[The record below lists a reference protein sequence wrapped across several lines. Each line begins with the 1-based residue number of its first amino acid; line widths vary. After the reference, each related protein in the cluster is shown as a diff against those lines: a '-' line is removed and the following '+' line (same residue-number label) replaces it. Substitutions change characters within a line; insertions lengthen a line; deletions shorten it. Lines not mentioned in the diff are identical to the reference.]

1 MTLGI
6 TTAGILA
13 GLFIGLVVA
22 LLRISHNS
30 FVCGLAKAYIFLI
43 RGTPLLLQL
52 FIIYYGLTALVTIPP
67 FPSAVIALAVHNG
80 AYLAEIFRGAIES
93 IDIGQMEAARSL
105 GMTSSRAMIRVIL
118 PQAFKR
124 AIPPLGN
131 QFIIA
136 LKDSSLASTVTVPE
150 LLLRGRQLGS
160 SSFMYME
167 MLMIVAIYY
176 LLLTS
181 IFHILVARAEKRFS
195 TGGRE
200 RGKIW

>member
-1 MTLGI
+1 MTTPLLTIFPNFPWDLSVVVTRFPVFWEAALMTLGI

-124 AIPPLGN
+124 AIPLWET
-131 QFIIA
+131 
-136 LKDSSLASTVTVPE
+136 SLS
-150 LLLRGRQLGS
+150 
-160 SSFMYME
+160 
-167 MLMIVAIYY
+167 
-176 LLLTS
+176 
-181 IFHILVARAEKRFS
+181 
-195 TGGRE
+195 
-200 RGKIW
+200 